1 MKQGRIYTV
10 VFMLIVSA
18 FFTLLLAGA
27 NQLYLPKIQENKLL
41 AERTAILYVF
51 DIDQSGSAEEVLKR
65 FEQNVKQAT
74 VSGVEL
80 YGYTSADGELIAYAV
95 PFTGPGLW
103 GSISGYLG
111 VSSGLDHITG
121 LVFTDQSETPGL
133 GGRIDELA
141 YREQFRDLQITTGT
155 TLAYGEQGGSQIDAI
170 TGATLT
176 SNSVMRILNQLLQ
189 DTVSKLEVRNN
200 G

>member
-1 MKQGRIYTV
+1 MKKGRIYIV

-27 NQLYLPKIQENKLL
+27 NQLYLPKIQENELL
-41 AERTAILYVF
+41 AERRAILYVF
-51 DIDQSGSAEEVLKR
+51 DIDQSGSSAEVLKR
-65 FEQNVKQAT
+65 FEQNVKQTT
-74 VSGVEL
+74 VSGIEL
-80 YGYTSADGELIAYAV
+80 YEYTSEDGEPIAYAV
-95 PFTGPGLW
+95 PFTGSGLW

-141 YREQFRDLQITTGT
+141 YREQFRDLSITAGT
-155 TLAYGEQGGSQIDAI
+155 TLAYGEQGGGQIDAI

-176 SNSVMRILNQLLQ
+176 SNSVMRILNGLLH
-189 DTVSKLEVRNN
+189 DTVSKLEVADNA
-200 G
+200 

>member
-1 MKQGRIYTV
+1 MKRGRIYTV

-18 FFTLLLAGA
+18 VFTTLLAGA
-27 NQLYLPKIQENKLL
+27 DALYKPKIEENKQL
-41 AERTAILYVF
+41 AERTAILYVLN
-51 DIDQSGSAEEVLKR
+51 IDQSGSPQEILNR
-65 FEQNVKQAT
+65 FDQNVKQT
-74 VSGVEL
+74 TISEIDL
-80 YGYTSADGELIAYAV
+80 YEYSSSDGAPIAYAV

-111 VSSGLDHITG
+111 VSSDLSEITG

-141 YREQFRDLQITTGT
+141 YREQFRGLQISPGT
-155 TLAYGEQGGSQIDAI
+155 KLAYGQQESGQIDAI

-176 SNSVMRILNQLLQ
+176 SNSVMRILNNLLQ
-189 DTVSKLEVRNN
+189 DTLSKLEVADN

>member
-1 MKQGRIYTV
+1 MKRGRIYTV

-18 FFTLLLAGA
+18 FFTSLLAGA
-27 NQLYLPKIQENKLL
+27 DMLYKPKIQENKLL

-51 DIDQSGSAEEVLKR
+51 NIDQSGSPQEILKR
-65 FEQNVKQAT
+65 FDQNVKQT
-74 VSGVEL
+74 TINGVEL
-80 YGYTSADGELIAYAV
+80 YEYTSADGKPTAYAV
-95 PFTGPGLW
+95 PFTGAGLW

-111 VSSGLDHITG
+111 VSSDLSEITG

-141 YREQFRDLQITTGT
+141 YREQFRGLKITPGT
-155 TLAYGEQGGSQIDAI
+155 TLAYGQQGSGQIDAI

-176 SNSVMRILNQLLQ
+176 SNSVMRILNGLLQ
-189 DTVSKLEVRNN
+189 DTISKLEVADN

>member
-1 MKQGRIYTV
+1 MKKGRIYTV

-27 NQLYLPKIQENKLL
+27 NEIYLPIIQENELL
-41 AERTAILYVF
+41 AERSAILYVF
-51 DIDQSGSAEEVLKR
+51 DIDQSGSAEEILNR
-65 FEQNVKQAT
+65 FEQNVKQT
-74 VSGVEL
+74 TISGIEL
-80 YGYTSADGELIAYAV
+80 YEYTSAEGEPVAYAV

-111 VSSGLDHITG
+111 VSSELDHITG

-133 GGRIDELA
+133 GGRIDELT
-141 YREQFRDLQITTGT
+141 YREQFKGLQITAGA
-155 TLAYGEQGGSQIDAI
+155 TLAYGEQGGGQVDAI
-170 TGATLT
+170 TGATST
-176 SNSVMRILNQLLQ
+176 SNSVLRILNQLLD
-189 DTVSKLEVRNN
+189 DTVSKLEVSDN

>member
-10 VFMLIVSA
+10 VFTLIVSA

-27 NQLYLPKIQENKLL
+27 NQLYLPKIRENEKL
-41 AERTAILYVF
+41 AERIAILYVF

-65 FEQNVKQAT
+65 FDQNVKQTT

-80 YGYTSADGELIAYAV
+80 YENTSADGKPIAYAV

-111 VSSGLDHITG
+111 VSSDLDHITG

-141 YREQFRDLQITTGT
+141 YREQFRGLKIIPGT
-155 TLAYGEQGGSQIDAI
+155 TLAYGKQGDSQIDAI

-176 SNSVMRILNQLLQ
+176 SNSVMRILNGLLQ
-189 DTVSKLEVRNN
+189 DTVSKLGVTGNA
-200 G
+200 